1 MEKLDLTSEFE
12 QFHFQM
18 ERIWS
23 NVVSGSGPQRP
34 GYCTQV
40 FAPPADV
47 YQRDGEIVVVLE
59 IAGIRGSEVHLHC
72 DGYRLTV
79 GGVREDPSS
88 DNARS
93 YSQIEVCRGEFQ
105 RSLVLPS
112 PVDVETMSISYDDGF
127 LRLAFAKAALPSRF
141 RLRRTAP

>member
-1 MEKLDLTSEFE
+1 MEKLDLTSDFE
-12 QFHFQM
+12 RFHFQM

-23 NVVSGSGPQRP
+23 RAVSGSGPQAP

-47 YQRDGEIVVVLE
+47 YQRNGEVFVVIE
-59 IAGIRGSEVHLHC
+59 IAGIRGTEVHLQC
-72 DGYRLTV
+72 DGQQLTV
-79 GGVREDPSS
+79 SGAREDPSS
-88 DNARS
+88 DDARS

-105 RSLVLPS
+105 RALVLPS
-112 PVDVETMSISYDDGF
+112 PVDVETMRISYDDGF
-127 LRLAFAKAALPSRF
+127 LRLAFAKAPQPSRF